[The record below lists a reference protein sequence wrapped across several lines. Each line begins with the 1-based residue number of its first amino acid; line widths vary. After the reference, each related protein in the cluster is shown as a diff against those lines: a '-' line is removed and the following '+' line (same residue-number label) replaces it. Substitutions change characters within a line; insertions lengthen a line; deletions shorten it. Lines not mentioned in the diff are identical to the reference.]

1 MRKYIVLLIGF
12 VFNVNCFGQE
22 MPKIIP
28 PSPEAANA
36 FKFTEIPVSLYT
48 GLPNI
53 DIPLFE
59 IESGGVTLPI
69 SISYHARGIQVAEI
83 ASRVGLGWTLNAGG
97 MISKQVR
104 DEDDDFG
111 YSQCL
116 QGSYN
121 DLFTD
126 SSKRENMGDYLTP
139 QMMNYCDLIPDQY
152 SFSVNGMS
160 GKMVHGRNGDGWFT
174 QHYSNLKVSPSQ
186 IIDTK
191 GNKYLFGQNNAH
203 DLDVVMDNLIVN
215 SSGNYTETQQENFS
229 APNTFHLTEIQTS
242 EGTVMNFLYDK
253 EITNYY
259 KRSSDSGF
267 MPNSTSSVSLMQSE
281 QSRLKTIFFENG
293 KVLFVYD
300 ETNREDMPGSRS
312 LKKIILE
319 DKNGQIIK
327 QVFFDYEYTT
337 STDVDNMNTF
347 LANFSSARKRLFLKS
362 VQIADKNTTTLPP
375 YRFEYNPIILPSR
388 FSNSVDA
395 WGYYNG
401 KNNGYFLE
409 RGVDDRSVDVE
420 KVQAGMLTSIIKPEG
435 GRTNFYYEPNIA
447 VNVFPGSVWF
457 DNPNPSIER
466 SVYLTNLVATATE
479 NNTDPE
485 ANNEPYYK
493 GNGLFEDVFEISQFQ
508 NGNITYSSSGSGV
521 GNCPCDNGPGCIP
534 QNPNALCVFTRSI
547 WKWNPDTN
555 TYQYYLQLSS
565 VTDRNIALP
574 QGKYK
579 LRIKYDNGSQQYV
592 PGSSFNEF
600 FSVEIKW
607 KDEITYYG
615 DSELSCS
622 NEGLTGT
629 KVVHAPGNRIKKIE
643 YKKQDDSI
651 DLVKTY
657 QYVNPNTSNTSGR
670 LLGLGSYVEVSYP
683 VFNGQIAT
691 VFGQSL
697 EVSGMFSTYQSN
709 AVGYKYVTEYY
720 GDGENNIG
728 KTEYEYSMI
737 YDTGR
742 YYEFPFHPPTD
753 NEWLRGKELKV
764 THYKK
769 NGSGYNIVQKKENTY
784 LLGDVLEYSGSEG
797 LCNMEFFKHS
807 EILPIG
813 TNVNSTGLYEKNRR
827 FFRLPLI
834 IIPIT
839 TEFTPNVPKY
849 KTYYQT
855 GGTIDLKKTK
865 VTDYFNGGEI
875 VTETTHNYNY
885 NSHYYPSSV
894 LFTASDG
901 AVTKTE
907 YQYVS
912 ELTTVPHAQDLINK
926 NMTSIP
932 LVTKTYRD
940 ATKLSE
946 TKTEYDCWS
955 NCTDTDPYKRLLFPL
970 KVETAKGDA
979 TLEERIRYKYDGKG
993 NLIEVSQTNGT
1004 KVSYIYGYNQTLPVA
1019 KIENIGYDQ
1028 IPVQAID
1035 AIHNNTAISPSNDGS
1050 TAPFALENLRSSL
1063 ASFPNVMIT
1072 TLTYKPLIGVS
1083 TITDPKGQI
1092 TTYEYDSFGRLQRAK
1107 DHLGNILSENEYHYR
1122 TQN

>member
-1 MRKYIVLLIGF
+1 
-12 VFNVNCFGQE
+12 

-59 IESGGVTLPI
+59 IESGGVTVPI

-111 YSQCL
+111 YYQCL

-121 DLFTD
+121 DLFISPT
-126 SSKRENMGDYLTP
+126 KRGNMGDYLTP

-160 GKMVHGRNGDGWFT
+160 GKMVHGRDGDGWFT

-186 IIDTK
+186 IIDDK
-191 GNKYLFGQNNAH
+191 GNKYFFGENNTH
-203 DLDVVMDNLIVN
+203 DVDYVMNSFTVDGGDYTYNTEYSHPNL
-215 SSGNYTETQQENFS
+215 
-229 APNTFHLTEIQTS
+229 PNTFHLTHIETS
-242 EGTVMNFLYDK
+242 NGATINFLYDK
-253 EITNYY
+253 EDTYY
-259 KRSSDSGF
+259 HRRSSDSGNL
-267 MPNSTSSVSLMQSE
+267 PNSTSSVSLMHSE
-281 QSRLKTIFFENG
+281 QRRLDTINFDKG
-293 KVLFVYD
+293 RVLFKYD
-300 ETNREDMPGSRS
+300 ENDREDMPNSHS

-319 DKNGQIIK
+319 DINGQIIK

-337 STDVDNMNTF
+337 STDLTNMNWFLKTF
-347 LANFSSARKRLFLKS
+347 SSYEHSGSARKRLFLKS
-362 VQIADKNTTTLPP
+362 VQIADKDNATLPP
-375 YRFEYNPIILPSR
+375 YTFEYNPTILPSR

-401 KNNGYFLE
+401 KNNDAFLE
-409 RGVDDRSVDVE
+409 RGVDDRSVDAE
-420 KVQAGMLTSIIKPEG
+420 KVQAGMLTSVIKPEG

-457 DNPNPSIER
+457 DNPNPSIQR

-493 GNGLFEDVFEISQFQ
+493 ENGLFEDVFEVSQFRT
-508 NGNITYSSSGSGV
+508 GNITYNSSGSGV

-534 QNPNALCVFTRSI
+534 QNQNDLCVFTRSI

-555 TYQYYLQLSS
+555 TYQYYLQLSN
-565 VTDRNIALP
+565 VTNRNISLP

-579 LRIKYDNGSQQYV
+579 LIVKYTNGSQSYI
-592 PGSSFNEF
+592 PGNSIYEF

-607 KDEITYYG
+607 KDEITSYG
-615 DSELSCS
+615 DSELSCA

-629 KVVHAPGNRIKKIE
+629 KVIYAAGNRIRKIE
-643 YKKQDDSI
+643 YKKQDDTI

-720 GDGENNIG
+720 GDGENNVG

-764 THYKK
+764 THYRK
-769 NGSGYNIVQKKENTY
+769 NGNGYSIVQKKENTY
-784 LLGDVLEYSGSEG
+784 LLGDEVEYSGVEE

-807 EILPIG
+807 DILPIG
-813 TNVNSTGLYEKNRR
+813 TNVSSSGLYNKNRR
-827 FFRLPLI
+827 FFRIPLMI
-834 IIPIT
+834 TPIDPYET
-839 TEFTPNVPKY
+839 RY
-849 KTYYQT
+849 KTYYMT
-855 GGTIDLKKTK
+855 GGTMDLKKTK
-865 VTDYFNGGEI
+865 VTDYLNGGEI

-885 NSHYYPSSV
+885 NSHYNPSSV
-894 LFTASDG
+894 LFTTSDG
-901 AVTKTE
+901 TVNKTE

-932 LVTKTYRD
+932 LVTKTYRG

-955 NCTDTDPYKRLLFPL
+955 NCTNIDPYKRLLFPL

-993 NLIEVSQTNGT
+993 NLIEASQTNGT
-1004 KVSYIYGYNQTLPVA
+1004 KISYIYGYNQTLPVA

-1028 IPVQAID
+1028 IPTQAID
-1035 AIHNNTAISPSNDGS
+1035 AIHNNTAISPSNNGS
-1050 TAPFALENLRSSL
+1050 TAPNALNNLRASL

-1072 TLTYKPLIGVS
+1072 TLTYKPLVGVS

-1092 TTYEYDSFGRLQRAK
+1092 TTYEYDSFGRLQRVK
-1107 DHLGNILSENEYHYR
+1107 DHLGNILSENEYHYKP
-1122 TQN
+1122 QN